1 MEKKKMKLSAKIL
14 ITIVILLI
22 ITFILGYVFIRNRL
36 TIRGVVI
43 KSNEKN
49 ILIMDVKDESPL
61 YIGLPEN
68 VNLHFKEGQEI
79 IVYLEYNTVI
89 IETYPGSI
97 DSQFIKDVKI
107 RKEKSNIRVPEE
119 ILQGKPRKQ

>member
-1 MEKKKMKLSAKIL
+1 MKLSVKIL
-14 ITIVILLI
+14 ITITILLI
-22 ITFILGYVFIRNRL
+22 IIFILGYIFIRSRL
-36 TIRGVVI
+36 TIRGVII

-68 VNLHFKEGQEI
+68 VNLEFKEGQEV

-97 DSQFIKDVKI
+97 DSEYVKNVKI
-107 RKEKSNIRVPEE
+107 VKEKSNVQVPEE
-119 ILQGKPRKQ
+119 ILQNKPRKQ

>member
-1 MEKKKMKLSAKIL
+1 MKLSVKIL
-14 ITIVILLI
+14 ITIVMLLI
-22 ITFILGYVFIRNRL
+22 IFILGYVFIRSRL

-49 ILIMDVKDESPL
+49 VLIMDVKDESPL

-68 VNLHFKEGQEI
+68 VNLQFKEGQEV
-79 IVYLEYNTVI
+79 IVYLGYNTVI

-97 DSQFIKDVKI
+97 DSQFIKNVKI
-107 RKEKSNIRVPEE
+107 IKEKSNIRVPEE
-119 ILQGKPRKQ
+119 ILQRKPRKQ

>member
-107 RKEKSNIRVPEE
+107 RKEKSNVQVPEE